1 MNGIGWQDA
10 VAAVLVVAALAYLV
24 RRRRRKAPPPSPL
37 VKLGRAPRRD
47 VR

>member
-10 VAAVLVVAALAYLV
+10 VAAVLVVAAFAYLV
-24 RRRRRKAPPPSPL
+24 WRRRRKPQAAAPL

-47 VR
+47 GR